1 MHLLLFTKQTCMLW
15 NGYEHESD
23 SNITR
28 TSNAIANKSP
38 STAMYEGETPFR
50 LSIIFSARTYLK
62 DPTMSRYIFRTGCQ
76 FFKLNKLTTT
86 WHGCRGEVNHVTLQ
100 IKGIKWVINTM
111 IIVLQ
116 HHQWWLVTYLRCYD
130 DDDDMWWHRT
140 LLVPNFRR

>member
-100 IKGIKWVINTM
+100 INGYQM
-111 IIVLQ
+111 S
-116 HHQWWLVTYLRCYD
+116 HQYYD
-130 DDDDMWWHRT
+130 HPSTPPPPMRTSDLPT
-140 LLVPNFRR
+140 LLWWWWKYVMT